1 VREDPTSEVA
11 RAGADL
17 EDDVRLLEP
26 GFGDDGVGDARVFKD
41 VLAAPRF
48 SKLLMQTLKRK
59 YPRSVFM
66 RKMLFAAEC
75 FSGRAIEYG
84 ASRPGPWAF
93 FCRALGIMIEFKSR
107 MLCDWIWRSA
117 SIDLE

>member
-1 VREDPTSEVA
+1 VREDPSREVA

-26 GFGDDGVGDARVFKD
+26 GLGDDSVGDARVFED
-41 VLAAPRF
+41 VLAVPGF
-48 SKLLMQTLKRK
+48 SKLIMQTLERK

-66 RKMLFAAEC
+66 RKMLFAAER
-75 FSGRAIEYG
+75 FSGRAVEYG

-93 FCRALGIMIEFKSR
+93 FCRALGIMIEFNS
-107 MLCDWIWRSA
+107 
-117 SIDLE
+117 